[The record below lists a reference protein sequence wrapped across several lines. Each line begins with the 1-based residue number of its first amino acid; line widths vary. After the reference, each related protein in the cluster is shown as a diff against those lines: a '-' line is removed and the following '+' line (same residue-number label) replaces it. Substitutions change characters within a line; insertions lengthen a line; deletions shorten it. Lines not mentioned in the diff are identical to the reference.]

1 MFQDTIAHVVS
12 SVFPGHFDGKPANA
26 NSFVSWVAGTTTDFP
41 EQDMVVTECVSV
53 VLFFKIDMNEM
64 TFFALQISILRKPA
78 GRLGVVSPCERS
90 EN

>member
-1 MFQDTIAHVVS
+1 MFQDTIAHVVG

-26 NSFVSWVAGTTTDFP
+26 NAFVSWVAGTTTDFP

-64 TFFALQISILRKPA
+64 TFFGLQISIFYIIYYIL
-78 GRLGVVSPCERS
+78 
-90 EN
+90 